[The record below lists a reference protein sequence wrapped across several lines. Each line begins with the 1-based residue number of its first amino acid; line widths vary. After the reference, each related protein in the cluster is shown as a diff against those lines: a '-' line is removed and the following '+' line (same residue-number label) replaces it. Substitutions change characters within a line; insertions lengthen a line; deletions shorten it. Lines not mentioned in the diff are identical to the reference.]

1 MMRSVRPMIGQN
13 PNLNLIGR
21 FGSDLY
27 NIDSGARKIKMI
39 EFQKSNCFD
48 IEFPRHQKSNFIFA
62 HSNDD
67 FVKCNNLIGFK

>member
-21 FGSDLY
+21 FSCDLH
-27 NIDSGARKIKMI
+27 NSAARKIKMI
-39 EFQKSNCFD
+39 EFQKSNFFD
-48 IEFPRHQKSNFIFA
+48 IEVPRHQKSNFLFA

-67 FVKCNNLIGFK
+67 FVKCNKLIGFK